1 MLELDFS
8 TDLAEKIHAFVRR
21 DFKPRF
27 GKLAKAFPAHPLW
40 RRLRELGTD
49 LWLDTGHIAE
59 IQPLWTREFSAVTTN
74 NTLLNR
80 EVQSG
85 RYDDLIRQAAR
96 LLDGY
101 PRLSPRQRMLELAFI
116 LNAYHGLR
124 LVERFDALVSVEEH
138 TDLADDVDAAVQYA
152 RRYRAICPE
161 RFIVKI
167 PLTAAGLLA
176 TRRLVAEGVPINHT
190 LGFSARQNYV
200 VARIGRPEYVNVFLG
215 RLNAFAADNGL
226 GDGAYVGERATLASQ
241 GVVSALRK
249 SHGIPSKQI
258 GASFR
263 EAGQVKDLVG
273 IDVMTIPTK
282 VASGFLSLGLNPEAV
297 ENRTGR
303 VYEPAWAPG
312 VDPQAVRLDT
322 LWEVDRAV
330 VDCVDALEKES
341 ANQFGPDDL
350 VAFFA
355 DHGCSDLLV
364 RWAPEQAAASA
375 AEGKIPKLATWRD
388 LLARRAI
395 GLDSLMNLA
404 GLQSF
409 TADQKAMDDHVAKV
423 LAP

>member
-8 TDLAEKIHAFVRR
+8 KGLAEEVNAFVRR

-27 GKLAKAFPAHPLW
+27 GKLAKSFPSHPLW
-40 RRLRELGTD
+40 QRLRGLGTD
-49 LWLDTGHIAE
+49 LWLDTGNIAE

-85 RYDDLIRQAAR
+85 RYDNLIRQAAR

-116 LNAYHGLR
+116 LNAYHALR

-176 TRRLVAEGVPINHT
+176 TRRLAAEGVPVNHT

-215 RLNAFAADNGL
+215 RLNAFAADNRL
-226 GDGAYVGERATLASQ
+226 GDGSLVGERATLASQ
-241 GVVSALRK
+241 KVITALRR
-249 SHGIPSKQI
+249 SHNVPSKQI

-263 EAGQVKDLVG
+263 EAGQVMDLAG

-282 VASGFLSLGLNPEAV
+282 VAGGFLNLGLDPDAV
-297 ENRTGR
+297 ESKIGHI
-303 VYEPAWAPG
+303 YEPAWAPG
-312 VDPQAVRLDT
+312 VDPRAVRFDT

-330 VDCVDALEKES
+330 VDGVDAAERENLS
-341 ANQFGPDDL
+341 DFRPDDL

-355 DHGCSDLLV
+355 DHGCGDLLV
-364 RWAPEQAAASA
+364 RWTPEQAAASA
-375 AEGKIPKLATWRD
+375 AEGKIPKIGTWRD
-388 LLARRAI
+388 LLARKAI

-404 GLQSF
+404 GFNSF
-409 TADQKAMDDHVAKV
+409 AADQKAMDDHVAKV